1 MVITSLRAAAGQLRI
16 DSFGK
21 LPGSP
26 KQPLAPAVGAS
37 SICSKTSWCQSPMPF
52 SVALV
57 HLGVPQW
64 SLGTLGYAQSAPVG
78 HTRIWTAKH
87 PLVFPLTSCCPV
99 RVVWV
104 SVCLHHPKDVP
115 FELAFES
122 PQPELRNSFGAVECN
137 SCVLGSYA
145 AQEGSTECT
154 LCGLGEYA
162 NDTGMTSCYKCAAD
176 AAQLDMWTT
185 SQEVSTDTGS
195 RILEVHFSEI
205 CDVFWYALNLL
216 ICLCCLR
223 K

>member
-1 MVITSLRAAAGQLRI
+1 M
-16 DSFGK
+16 
-21 LPGSP
+21 
-26 KQPLAPAVGAS
+26 
-37 SICSKTSWCQSPMPF
+37 
-52 SVALV
+52 
-57 HLGVPQW
+57 
-64 SLGTLGYAQSAPVG
+64 
-78 HTRIWTAKH
+78 
-87 PLVFPLTSCCPV
+87 
-99 RVVWV
+99 
-104 SVCLHHPKDVP
+104 P

-176 AAQLDMWTT
+176 ATQLDMWTT

-205 CDVFWYALNLL
+205 CDVF
-216 ICLCCLR
+216 
-223 K
+223 